1 MGRMVIDLNHS
12 NTSFDLPHR
21 IMTIKTKIKSQD
33 LIKLKLLHSN
43 GHLKKKK
50 KRKDITRNGSK
61 IFASDAIHKGLISRI
76 YKQLIQIN
84 NKKNNPIEK
93 WAEDLSRHF
102 SKEYI

>member
-50 KRKDITRNGSK
+50 K
-61 IFASDAIHKGLISRI
+61 
-76 YKQLIQIN
+76 
-84 NKKNNPIEK
+84 EK
-93 WAEDLSRHF
+93 TSHGMGVKSLQVMQYTKA
-102 SKEYI
+102 